1 MLLSDIKKVCVAG
14 GGQMGRQIALNAAI
28 HGFDV
33 YLTDSVPA
41 VLQAVEKWSREY
53 MVGRVAKGKM
63 SEEETKSALSHFHIV
78 PTLAEAAQDAQFV
91 IEAIIEDKDIKTA
104 FYKELSL
111 VASSE
116 TIFASNSSYM
126 PSSLFKEC
134 VKNPARLANMH
145 YFNPALVLKLV
156 EVVKGEHASP
166 ETVETIIE
174 FAKANGKTPIRVNKE
189 IDGFVV
195 NRVLRAIRD
204 EAFYLIENG
213 ICTPEDLDTGVELGL
228 NHPMGPFRLLDL
240 TGIDL
245 NYLSSK
251 KRWEDTGKKPAGFDI
266 VKAKYDAHEWGRKTG
281 IGFYKYTD
289 QK

>member
-1 MLLSDIKKVCVAG
+1 
-14 GGQMGRQIALNAAI
+14 MGRQIALNAAI

-33 YLTDSVPA
+33 YITDSVPA
-41 VLQAVEKWSREY
+41 ALQSVEKWSREY
-53 MVGRVAKGKM
+53 LIGRVAKGKM
-63 SEEETKSALSHFHIV
+63 TEEETKKVLSHFHIV
-78 PTLAEAAQDAQFV
+78 STLTEAAHGAQFV
-91 IEAIIEDKDIKTA
+91 IEAIIEDKEIKES
-104 FYKELSL
+104 FYRELSIITAL
-111 VASSE
+111 E
-116 TIFASNSSYM
+116 TIVASNSSYM
-126 PSSLFKEC
+126 PSSLFKDC
-134 VKNPARLANMH
+134 IKNPSRLANMH

-156 EVVKGEHASP
+156 EVVKGEHTAP
-166 ETVETIIE
+166 DTVEIIME

-245 NYLSSK
+245 NYFSGK
-251 KRWEDTGKKPAGFDI
+251 KRWEDTGVKPAGFDI
-266 VKAKYDAHEWGRKTG
+266 VKAKYEAHEWGRKTG
-281 IGFYKYTD
+281 CGFYKYSD
-289 QK
+289 